1 MVDIKSK
8 LNEYNKSMI
17 TTVDTLKLD
26 DDFTSKTVS
35 LRLGNKV
42 YDLVVS
48 DKNIEVNEDEIREE
62 FEARL
67 TEKRL
72 KIKDSIKSKMAE
84 VSALVSSI
92 QDEYDRKERIL
103 KDTLS
108 KSAPMPNVTW
118 EHAKRGLTIVKGG
131 GRGEILFLIK
141 RTYNPK
147 YFDHKNIE
155 PLYVKKLMTNIYI
168 KVSTRDDQILGV
180 SSHYMNTLE
189 YFDHYHQARPDCWG
203 SWKYPSHYKTIEDI
217 IKIADD
223 AIAVMENINPM
234 SIAHRS
240 PSLLPRLETIRR
252 HVLTEAP
259 TAPKSVKVSV
269 TGLREGLGIQEP
281 SQDVWGN

>member
-1 MVDIKSK
+1 MTDLKSK

-17 TTVDTLKLD
+17 ATVDTLKLD
-26 DDFTSKTVS
+26 DNFTSKTVT
-35 LRLGNKV
+35 LRLGNKT
-42 YDLVVS
+42 YELVAS
-48 DKNIEVNEDEIREE
+48 DNNFEVDEDMIREE
-62 FEARL
+62 FEERL

-84 VSALVSSI
+84 VSAMVSSI

-103 KDTLS
+103 KDTLA
-108 KSAPMPNVTW
+108 KAAPMPDVTW
-118 EHAKRGLTIVKGG
+118 EHAKRGLTIVKGQ
-131 GRGEILFLIK
+131 GRGEIVFLIK

-168 KVSTRDDQILGV
+168 RIITRDKQIIGV
-180 SSHYMNTLE
+180 SSHYMNTLD
-189 YFDHYHQARPDCWG
+189 YFDHYHQSSPDCWG
-203 SWKYPSHYKTIEDI
+203 SWKYPTKYERIDEI

-223 AIAVMENINPM
+223 AIAVMENINSM

-240 PSLLPRLETIRR
+240 PALLPRLETIRR
-252 HVLTEAP
+252 HVMPDAP
-259 TAPKSVKVSV
+259 TAPKAVKVNV
-269 TGLREGLGIQEP
+269 TGIREGLGIQEP

>member
-48 DKNIEVNEDEIREE
+48 DKNIEVNEDGIREE